1 MNLNL
6 LDELIISSAQGAG
19 AIAGG
24 VLGNYV
30 VPGVGGA
37 VAAPVASKLAGK
49 QAYDIIESTNAIANG
64 DVGGGLVQFSEA
76 VLDPGWDGMTT
87 LTQGIPVISEITGFA
102 NNALNPFEGIPFIPF
117 I

>member
-6 LDELIISSAQGAG
+6 LDELIICSAQGAG

-30 VPGVGGA
+30 VPGVGCA

-49 QAYDIIESTNAIANG
+49 QAYDVIDSANAIANG
-64 DVGGGLVQFSEA
+64 DVGSLVQLSEA
-76 VLDPGWDGMTT
+76 VLDPGWGG
-87 LTQGIPVISEITGFA
+87 LTALTEDIPGVSEITGFA
-102 NNALNPFEGIPFIPF
+102 NSVLNPLEGIPFVPF